1 MTVKKLVVGYSD
13 ICANARRWS
22 SRRFIGVLAA
32 TVAGSLGISVAVA
45 ETPAPNKAPNNAT
58 EQRADLSARYSIRYL
73 VQLYQGATYLSPLAK
88 DADERPYKDAARNAA
103 LAYVAGVIDSAER
116 IRWCVNQS
124 SLPPREVDQLTF
136 AVAEVRLAE
145 WGAGEHY
152 GASALGSRSGRS
164 AAAGLRR

>member
-13 ICANARRWS
+13 ICANARHWS
-22 SRRFIGVLAA
+22 SRRFIGALAA

-45 ETPAPNKAPNNAT
+45 ETPAPNKTPNNAT

-88 DADERPYKDAARNAA
+88 DADERPYKDAAGNAA
-103 LAYVAGVIDSAER
+103 LAYLSGVIDSAEH

-124 SLPPREVDQLTF
+124 SLPPREVDQLLINELVKKENQQIS
-136 AVAEVRLAE
+136 AAK
-145 WGAGEHY
+145 
-152 GASALGSRSGRS
+152 ALGAVLSKRFPCQRKK
-164 AAAGLRR
+164 A